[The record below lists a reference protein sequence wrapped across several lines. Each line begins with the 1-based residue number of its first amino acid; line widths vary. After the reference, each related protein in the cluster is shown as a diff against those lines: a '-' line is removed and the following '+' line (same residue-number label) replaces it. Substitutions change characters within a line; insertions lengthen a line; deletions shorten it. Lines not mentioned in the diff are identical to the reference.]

1 MNDSHSS
8 LRKLVHVSALLAM
21 SFCTYCV
28 AETLS
33 DPTQP
38 PSAHENIAIKPEFA
52 LRLEG
57 VLGSATQRRAIVDGK
72 LVRIGD
78 RIGGALITDISDET
92 VSYTFSGRERVA
104 HLNRDHVVVRQP
116 TINRDK
122 P

>member
-1 MNDSHSS
+1 MNDSQLS
-8 LRKLVHVSALLAM
+8 LRKLVHASALLAI
-21 SFCTYCV
+21 SYCTHCA

-38 PSAHENIAIKPEFA
+38 PSVRENTALKPEFA

-78 RIGGALITDISDET
+78 RIEGALITDISDDT

-104 HLNRDHVVVRQP
+104 RLNRDHVVVRQP
-116 TINRDK
+116 SINRDK